1 MLEVKQLTVGMVG
14 TNCYLAAN
22 QMTKE
27 AVIIDPGDEPKR
39 IDRLIKENGYDPQ
52 AILLTHGHFD
62 HVMAVDAL
70 SAEYGIKVYAHELE
84 KETLED
90 PELNVSGMMGN
101 TMVFHATDFV
111 REGEILNLAGFS
123 FQVLLTPGHTKGG
136 VCYYLASEHVLFSGD
151 TLFAGSVGRTDF
163 PGGSMST
170 LIGSIREKLLAL
182 PDETVVYP
190 GHMES
195 TTIGAEKTGN
205 MFL

>member
-1 MLEVKQLTVGMVG
+1 MLEVRQLTVGMIG
-14 TNCYLAAN
+14 TNCYLAVN
-22 QMTKE
+22 RVTKE
-27 AVIIDPGDEPKR
+27 AVIIDPGDEAGR
-39 IDRLIKENGYDPQ
+39 IKRLIMENNYAPQ

-62 HVMAVDAL
+62 HVMAADSL
-70 SAEYGIKVYAHELE
+70 SAEYGVGIYIHELE

-101 TMVFHATDFV
+101 PMTFHATDFV
-111 REGEILNLAGFS
+111 RDGELLNLAGYT

-151 TLFAGSVGRTDF
+151 TLFSGSVGRTDF

-170 LIGSIREKLLAL
+170 LIGSIREKLLTL
-182 PDETVVYP
+182 PDETTVYP
-190 GHMES
+190 GHMEV
-195 TTIGAEKTGN
+195 TTIGDERTGN

>member
-1 MLEVKQLTVGMVG
+1 MLEVRQLTVGMIG

-22 QMTKE
+22 RVTKE
-27 AVIIDPGDEPKR
+27 AVIIDPGDEAGR
-39 IDRLIKENGYDPQ
+39 IKRLIMENNYAPQ

-62 HVMAVDAL
+62 HVMAADSL
-70 SAEYGIKVYAHELE
+70 SAEYGVGIYIHELE

-101 TMVFHATDFV
+101 PMTFHATDFV
-111 REGEILNLAGFS
+111 RNGELLNLAGYT

-163 PGGSMST
+163 PGGSMGI
-170 LIGSIREKLLAL
+170 LVGSIRDKLLTL
-182 PDETVVYP
+182 PDETTVYP
-190 GHMES
+190 GHMEV
-195 TTIGAEKTGN
+195 TTIGAERTGN

>member
-1 MLEVKQLTVGMVG
+1 MEVKQLTVGMVG
-14 TNCYLAAN
+14 TNCYVAAN

-27 AVIIDPGDEPKR
+27 AVIIDPGDEARR
-39 IDRLIKENGYDPQ
+39 IERLITENGYEPQ

-62 HVMAVDAL
+62 HVMAAEAL
-70 SAEYGIKVYAHELE
+70 SAEYGLKIYAHELE

-101 TMVFHATDFV
+101 LMSFHATDFV
-111 REGEILNLAGFS
+111 REGEILNLAGYP
-123 FQVLLTPGHTKGG
+123 FQVILTPGHTRGG

-170 LIGSIREKLLAL
+170 LIGSIREKLMVL

-190 GHMES
+190 GHMET
-195 TTIGAEKTGN
+195 TTIGDERTGN

>member
-14 TNCYLAAN
+14 TNCYVAAN
-22 QMTKE
+22 AATKE
-27 AVIIDPGDEPKR
+27 AVIIDPGDEAKR
-39 IDRLIKENGYDPQ
+39 IDRLIKENNYQPQ

-62 HVMAVDAL
+62 HVMAVDDL
-70 SAEYGIKVYAHELE
+70 SSEYGLKVYAHELE

-90 PELNVSGMMGN
+90 PELNVSGMIGS
-101 TMVFHATDFV
+101 TMSFHATDFV
-111 REGEILNLAGFS
+111 RDGELLYLAGYT

-170 LIGSIREKLLAL
+170 LVNSIREKLLTL
-182 PDETVVYP
+182 PEETIVSP
-190 GHMES
+190 GHVEI
-195 TTIGAEKTGN
+195 TTIGAERTGN

>member
-14 TNCYLAAN
+14 TNCYVAAN
-22 QMTKE
+22 AATKE
-27 AVIIDPGDEPKR
+27 AVIIDPGDEAKR
-39 IDRLIKENGYDPQ
+39 IDRLIKENSYQPQ

-62 HVMAVDAL
+62 HVMAVDEL
-70 SAEYGIKVYAHELE
+70 SSEYGLKVYAHELE

-90 PELNVSGMMGN
+90 PELNVSGMIGK
-101 TMVFHATDFV
+101 TMSFHATDYV
-111 REGEILNLAGFS
+111 RDGEHLNLAGYT

-170 LIGSIREKLLAL
+170 LVNSIREKLLTL
-182 PDETVVYP
+182 PDETIVYP
-190 GHMES
+190 GHVET
-195 TTIGAEKTGN
+195 TTIGAERTGN

>member
-1 MLEVKQLTVGMVG
+1 MVEVKQLTVGMVG

-27 AVIIDPGDEPKR
+27 AVIIDPGDEAKR
-39 IDRLIKENGYDPQ
+39 IDRLIRENGYQPQ

-70 SAEYGIKVYAHELE
+70 SAEYGLKVFAHELE
-84 KETLED
+84 RETLED
-90 PELNVSGMMGN
+90 PELNVSGMLGR
-101 TMVFHATDFV
+101 TMTFHATDFV
-111 REGEILNLAGFS
+111 RDGELLNLAGYT

-136 VCYYLASEHVLFSGD
+136 VCYYLASENVLFSGD

-163 PGGSMST
+163 PGGSRGT
-170 LIGSIREKLLAL
+170 LVGSIREKLLAL
-182 PDETVVYP
+182 PDETIVYP

-195 TTIGAEKTGN
+195 TTIGAERTGN

>member
-1 MLEVKQLTVGMVG
+1 MLEVKHLTVGMIG
-14 TNCYLAAN
+14 TNCYLAVN
-22 QMTKE
+22 TMTKE
-27 AVIIDPGDEPKR
+27 TVIIDPGDEAKR
-39 IDRLIKENGYDPQ
+39 IDRLIRENGYIPR

-70 SAEYGIKVYAHELE
+70 SAEYGLKVYAHELE
-84 KETLED
+84 RETLED
-90 PELNVSGMMGN
+90 PVMNVSGMMGS
-101 TMVFHATDFV
+101 TQTFHATDCI
-111 REGEILNLAGFS
+111 RDGELLTLAGYT
-123 FQVLLTPGHTKGG
+123 FQVLLTPGHTRGG

-190 GHMES
+190 GHMEV
-195 TTIGAEKTGN
+195 TTIGAERTGN

>member
-1 MLEVKQLTVGMVG
+1 MVEVKQLTVGMVG

-27 AVIIDPGDEPKR
+27 AVIIDPGDEAKR
-39 IDRLIKENGYDPQ
+39 IDRLIRENGYQPQ

-70 SAEYGIKVYAHELE
+70 SAEYGLKVFAHELE
-84 KETLED
+84 RETLED
-90 PELNVSGMMGN
+90 PELNVSGMLGR
-101 TMVFHATDFV
+101 TMTFHATDFV
-111 REGEILNLAGFS
+111 RDGELLNLAGYT

-136 VCYYLASEHVLFSGD
+136 VCYYLASENVLFSGD

-163 PGGSMST
+163 PGGSMGT
-170 LIGSIREKLLAL
+170 LVGSIREKLLAL
-182 PDETVVYP
+182 PDETIVYP

-195 TTIGAEKTGN
+195 TTIGAERTGN

>member
-1 MLEVKQLTVGMVG
+1 MLEVRQLTVGMIG

-22 QMTKE
+22 RVTKE
-27 AVIIDPGDEPKR
+27 AVIIDPGDEAGR
-39 IDRLIKENGYDPQ
+39 IKRLIMENNYAPQ

-62 HVMAVDAL
+62 HVMAADSL
-70 SAEYGIKVYAHELE
+70 SAEYGVGIYIHELE

-101 TMVFHATDFV
+101 PMTFHATDFV
-111 REGEILNLAGFS
+111 RDGELLNLAGYT

-163 PGGSMST
+163 PGGSMGI
-170 LIGSIREKLLAL
+170 LVGSIRDKLLTL
-182 PDETVVYP
+182 PDKTTVYP
-190 GHMES
+190 GHMEV
-195 TTIGAEKTGN
+195 TTIGAERTGN